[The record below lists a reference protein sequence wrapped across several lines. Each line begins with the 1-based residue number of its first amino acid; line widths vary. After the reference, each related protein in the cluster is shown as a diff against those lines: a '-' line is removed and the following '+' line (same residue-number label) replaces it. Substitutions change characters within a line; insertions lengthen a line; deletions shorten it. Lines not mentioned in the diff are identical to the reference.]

1 MLRPLYPERVQTK
14 MRTEKG
20 NANKRVFEVID
31 NEVLSEDMEPR
42 RLPTMKP
49 IKEMVELTG
58 LSYTYLRNLC
68 IQNEIIHIRA
78 GKKYL
83 INYDRFIDYLNG
95 VVHS

>member
-1 MLRPLYPERVQTK
+1 MLRLLYPYREQSK
-14 MRTEKG
+14 MRIEKD
-20 NANKRVFEVID
+20 NLRVIEGD
-31 NEVLSEDMEPR
+31 NGRAKDNGGLQK
-42 RLPTMKP
+42 LPVMKSL
-49 IKEMVELTG
+49 KEMVELTG

-95 VVHS
+95 VGQS